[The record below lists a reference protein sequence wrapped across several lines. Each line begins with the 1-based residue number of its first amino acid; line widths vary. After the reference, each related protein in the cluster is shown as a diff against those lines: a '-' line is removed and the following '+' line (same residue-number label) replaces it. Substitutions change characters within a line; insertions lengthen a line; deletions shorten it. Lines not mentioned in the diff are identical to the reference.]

1 MFRKAGVMA
10 FAMIAVA
17 VSGCSD
23 GKQASKKNF
32 AGAIERWISENKDK
46 AALCLGLDSGRE
58 RGSQDALVLDQQSSD
73 DKKALDAMDVL
84 AANGLL
90 RREEKTEKS
99 WFEVRRLAM
108 FTPTEKGRALILSRT
123 KNQPGLGEFTVRS
136 LCVGRLELVN
146 VGNYTEPADF
156 NGLRVSHVHASFRYA
171 DLPAWVKDARVMAY
185 WPDAKRA
192 AAGDFKQ
199 TVTMVL
205 TGNGWLQAEQRGLG
219 LEPFGAED

>member
-123 KNQPGLGEFTVRS
+123 KNQPGLGNLRYVRCASGDSNWLMWRTIPS
-136 LCVGRLELVN
+136 LRIPMACVSRTCMRASAMPIFPRGSRMRGSWRIGRMPSVQ
-146 VGNYTEPADF
+146 P
-156 NGLRVSHVHASFRYA
+156 
-171 DLPAWVKDARVMAY
+171 
-185 WPDAKRA
+185 RA
-192 AAGDFKQ
+192 TSSRPSPWF
-199 TVTMVL
+199 
-205 TGNGWLQAEQRGLG
+205 
-219 LEPFGAED
+219 